1 MRHVTRVFIGTLL
14 ILLASFS
21 AFATT
26 DNYQQLL
33 DQAEAVRTQS
43 PQQTAQLVAQLDT
56 HYQDLSAY
64 QKQQLTFLKAY
75 IYTFQGKQEDAITW
89 ATKIVDSNHPEIAL
103 KANLLLATVYDH
115 RKDFKNGYAFLF
127 NALKLGGSL
136 NNEELQVSLYTVATQ
151 LHLSANVYG
160 KALEYASYI
169 VNLASAPR
177 SVCVGY
183 ALQLN
188 ATIKLTKAYSQ
199 ELLKKAQQAC
209 IRANE
214 PLLLHS
220 ISLYIAEVE
229 LVKSPLYVR
238 DSMLTVLPELQKIG
252 FVYAVIQA
260 EYFLGSAEL
269 QLGSYAAAESILNK
283 VYQHAMQLNDTQT
296 ANKAILLLAEA
307 YNKKG
312 NSLAAI
318 DAYQQHSAALHSY
331 IDEYKQRSVAYYLAQ
346 VDFMES
352 ENKLALLKSQNEL
365 LQLESK
371 LQKDEK
377 LSTLLISITL
387 LALLLLII
395 YVLNSKRLALNRLAT
410 TDFLTHLFNRR
421 YFNETV
427 SKQLDNRRQQ
437 GEYSLIVFDIDLFK
451 QINDQFGHAAG
462 DKVLTAIAQCC
473 KEQIRQQDI
482 LARIGGEEFALF
494 LPGCALADAQ
504 DIAEQCRRSLEQL
517 AIPFEQQTI
526 KVTASFG
533 VAASQTA
540 DFENLF
546 KQADDALYQ
555 AKTGGRN
562 CIRVYNIVNNKNA
575 SVA

>member
-1 MRHVTRVFIGTLL
+1 MRHATRVFIGTLL
-14 ILLASFS
+14 IVLASFHV
-21 AFATT
+21 FATT

-43 PQQTAQLVAQLDT
+43 PQQTVQLVAQLDT

-75 IYTFQGKQEDAITW
+75 IYTLQGKQEDAITW

-115 RKDFKNGYAFLF
+115 RKDFKNGYSFLF
-127 NALKLGGSL
+127 NALKLGGLLS
-136 NNEELQVSLYTVATQ
+136 NEGLQVSLYTVATQ

-160 KALEYASYI
+160 KALEYATNI
-169 VNLASAPR
+169 VGQASAPR
-177 SVCVGY
+177 SFCVGY

-188 ATIKLTKAYSQ
+188 ATIKLTNAYSQ

-238 DSMLTVLPELQKIG
+238 DSMLAALPELQKIG
-252 FVYAVIQA
+252 YVYAVIQA

-269 QLGSYAAAESILNK
+269 QLGSYAVAESILNR

-307 YNKKG
+307 YNKNG
-312 NSLAAI
+312 DSLAAI
-318 DAYQQHSAALHSY
+318 AAYKQHSAALNSY
-331 IDEYKQRSVAYYLAQ
+331 IDEYKQRNVAYYLAQ
-346 VDFMES
+346 ADFMES
-352 ENKLALLKSQNEL
+352 ENQLALLKSQNEL

-371 LQKDEK
+371 LQKDER
-377 LSTLLISITL
+377 LNTLLISIAL
-387 LALLLLII
+387 LTLLLLVI
-395 YVLNSKRLALNRLAT
+395 YVLNSKRVALNRLAT
-410 TDFLTHLFNRR
+410 TDFLTRLFNRR
-421 YFNETV
+421 YFNEAV
-427 SKQLDNRRQQ
+427 SKHLANRRRQAV
-437 GEYSLIVFDIDLFK
+437 YSLVVFDIDLFK

-462 DKVLTAIAQCC
+462 DKVLTTIAQCC
-473 KEQIRQQDI
+473 QEQVRQQDI

-494 LPGCALADAQ
+494 LPGCNLADAQ
-504 DIAEQCRRSLEQL
+504 GIAEECRHSLEQL
-517 AIPFEQQTI
+517 VISFEDHNI

-533 VAASQTA
+533 IAASQTA
-540 DFENLF
+540 DFESLL

>member
-1 MRHVTRVFIGTLL
+1 MRHATRVFIGTLL
-14 ILLASFS
+14 IVLASFHV
-21 AFATT
+21 FATT

-43 PQQTAQLVAQLDT
+43 PQQTVQLVAQLDT

-75 IYTFQGKQEDAITW
+75 IYTLQGKQEDAITW

-115 RKDFKNGYAFLF
+115 RKDFKNGYSFLF
-127 NALKLGGSL
+127 NALKLGGLLS
-136 NNEELQVSLYTVATQ
+136 NERLQVSLYTVATQ

-160 KALEYASYI
+160 KALEYATNI
-169 VNLASAPR
+169 VGQASAPR
-177 SVCVGY
+177 SFCVGY

-188 ATIKLTKAYSQ
+188 ATIKLTNAYSQ

-238 DSMLTVLPELQKIG
+238 DSMLAALPELQKIG
-252 FVYAVIQA
+252 YVYAVIQA

-269 QLGSYAAAESILNK
+269 QLGSYAVAESILNR

-307 YNKKG
+307 YNKNG
-312 NSLAAI
+312 DSLAAI
-318 DAYQQHSAALHSY
+318 AAYKQHSAALNSY
-331 IDEYKQRSVAYYLAQ
+331 IAQ
-346 VDFMES
+346 ADFMES
-352 ENKLALLKSQNEL
+352 ENQLALLKSQNEL

-371 LQKDEK
+371 LQKDER
-377 LSTLLISITL
+377 LNTLLISIAL
-387 LALLLLII
+387 LTLLLLVI
-395 YVLNSKRLALNRLAT
+395 YVLNSKRVALNRLAT
-410 TDFLTHLFNRR
+410 TDFLTRLFNRR
-421 YFNETV
+421 YFNEAV
-427 SKQLDNRRQQ
+427 SKHLANRRRQAV
-437 GEYSLIVFDIDLFK
+437 YSLVVFDIDLFK

-462 DKVLTAIAQCC
+462 DKVLTTIAQCC
-473 KEQIRQQDI
+473 QEQVRQQDI

-494 LPGCALADAQ
+494 LPGCNLADAQ
-504 DIAEQCRRSLEQL
+504 DIAEECRHSLDQL
-517 AIPFEQQTI
+517 VISFEDHNI

-533 VAASQTA
+533 IAASQTA
-540 DFENLF
+540 DFESLL